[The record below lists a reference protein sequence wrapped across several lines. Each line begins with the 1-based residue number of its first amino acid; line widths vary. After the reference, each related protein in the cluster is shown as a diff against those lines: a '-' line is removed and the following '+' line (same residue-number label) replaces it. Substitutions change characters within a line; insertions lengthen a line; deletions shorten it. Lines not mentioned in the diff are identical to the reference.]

1 MIFEMPHMF
10 CAHGAI
16 ENLTISNGGQKAE
29 MEFASVVPWASMD
42 FRIFVFT
49 AIEERA

>member
-1 MIFEMPHMF
+1 MPHMF

-29 MEFASVVPWASMD
+29 MEFASVVPCSWASMD
-42 FRIFVFT
+42 FRIFVPQ
-49 AIEERA
+49 